1 MTLRDPHRRP
11 LRRFSRFI
19 CGEPSPFDFQDA
31 TRRRAVSAIKL
42 IREIL
47 RWVRVG
53 IAPALLFG
61 FALPASAS
69 LGGTSNSVEID
80 SARMNASRQ
89 ATQHDSFVVQEMKA
103 PQGTLV
109 NEYVSPQGRVFAVS
123 WHGPFPP
130 SMQQILGTYF
140 QQYVSALRTQPKVY
154 GHPPIDLQLPGL
166 VVQASLYL
174 GSYSGRAY
182 LPDLL
187 PQGTKVDQIQ

>member
-1 MTLRDPHRRP
+1 MALRDPQQRP

-19 CGEPSPFDFQDA
+19 GEESSPFAFHVA
-31 TRRRAVSAIKL
+31 KRCRAMGAIRLTRENLHWLRPGFAAAI
-42 IREIL
+42 
-47 RWVRVG
+47 
-53 IAPALLFG
+53 LFG
-61 FALPASAS
+61 FSLPALAS

-89 ATQHDSFVVQEMKA
+89 ATQHDSYVVHEMKA
-103 PQGTLV
+103 PQGTVV
-109 NEYVSPQGRVFAVS
+109 NEYVSPQGKVFAVS
-123 WHGPFPP
+123 WHGPYPP

-140 QQYVSALRTQPKVY
+140 QQYVSGLRVRPRVY
-154 GHPPIDLQLPGL
+154 GHPPVDLQLPGL
-166 VVQASLYL
+166 VVQTSLYM